1 MTTLTTCSVE
11 QPRPSPGPR
20 DVRRARVHW
29 VARSLAAR
37 ASLPSLTGPPH
48 GDVLPQILADLSRAD
63 RSEHADV
70 LREVSEERGVAVE
83 ELARRA
89 QLTLACLLLPAS
101 GTYYEILAVQPH
113 ASTRQIRQ
121 HWAAAIRRYHPDRFG
136 GQNPWLEAQAQR
148 LIEAYETLRDPERRR
163 RYDAELKRTGR
174 AEAPAGPAWGRW
186 LPAGRRRRWVPV
198 IAGIGLALLGLA
210 AIALFRFG
218 PDPLPPA
225 PLPPAPKLLEKWLAP
240 APDGF
245 ASDGPG
251 QPRPQAPPQP
261 RTPRPPRNDPS
272 PRPGAP
278 AP

>member
-11 QPRPSPGPR
+11 QPSLSPVDPGPR

-37 ASLPSLTGPPH
+37 ASLPPLAGLPPDD
-48 GDVLPQILADLSRAD
+48 DVLPQILADLSRAE

-70 LREVSEERGVAVE
+70 LREVSEERGVAID

-89 QLTLACLLLPAS
+89 QRTLAGLLLPPA
-101 GTYYEILAVQPH
+101 GTFYEILGVAPR
-113 ASTRQIRQ
+113 ASTREIRQ

-136 GQNPWLEAQAQR
+136 GQNAWLDTQAQR

-163 RYDAELKRTGR
+163 RYDAELGR
-174 AEAPAGPAWGRW
+174 AGLAGPPASAWGGW
-186 LPAGRRRRWVPV
+186 LPEGRRRRWIPV
-198 IAGIGLALLGLA
+198 MIAGIGLALLGLV
-210 AIALFRFG
+210 AIVLLELG
-218 PDPLPPA
+218 PAPLPPA

-240 APDGF
+240 AADGS
-245 ASDGPG
+245 ASGKPEPRP
-251 QPRPQAPPQP
+251 QPRPAPRKDP
-261 RTPRPPRNDPS
+261 PPRA
-272 PRPGAP
+272 GAP

>member
-1 MTTLTTCSVE
+1 
-11 QPRPSPGPR
+11 
-20 DVRRARVHW
+20 VRRARVHW

-37 ASLPSLTGPPH
+37 ASLPSLAGLPH
-48 GDVLPQILADLSRAD
+48 GDVLPQILADLSRAE

-70 LREVSEERGVAVE
+70 LREVSEERGVAIE

-136 GQNPWLEAQAQR
+136 GQNPWLETQAQR

-163 RYDAELKRTGR
+163 RYDAELKRTGC

-210 AIALFRFG
+210 AIALLRFG

-240 APDGF
+240 APDGSAF
-245 ASDGPG
+245 DGPAPRLP
-251 QPRPQAPPQP
+251 PRPQTRPQP
-261 RTPRPPRNDPS
+261 RQDPS
-272 PRPGAP
+272 PRAGAP